1 MEQPVRP
8 RSLKNKIS
16 LIGRG
21 MRLGL
26 SGRPSLKQARPPAC
40 LPNLPRKTPET
51 GLSLADLL
59 DGNAELPYTTVV
71 EGLEEF
77 LYQSE
82 LRPHA

>member
-1 MEQPVRP
+1 MEQPVRS

-16 LIGRG
+16 LIGRA
-21 MRLGL
+21 MKLGL
-26 SGRPSLKQARPPAC
+26 SGRPSLKQARPTAC
-40 LPNLPRKTPET
+40 LPKLPRKTPET

-82 LRPHA
+82 LRPHT

>member
-1 MEQPVRP
+1 MEQP

-21 MRLGL
+21 MKLGP
-26 SGRPSLKQARPPAC
+26 SGRPSLKQARPTAC

-51 GLSLADLL
+51 GLSLAELL

-82 LRPHA
+82 LRPRA